1 MAAWAANENWT
12 DSTNFHVRLVS
23 NRIHGTSTMAR
34 STHTASGRPRVSRNI
49 ELLLAE
55 DVESLGKRGE
65 IVRVKPGYARNYLI
79 PNGLATMATEA
90 NKRAVVRHTEKL
102 AQLFEQKM
110 KDLQVRADAIGKYS
124 VTLEANANEEGH
136 LYGSIMGPDISKAL
150 KAAGYNV
157 DADHVRLD
165 GPLKEL
171 GMYTVKIQLH
181 PEVKTEVKVWVVPA
195 AKK

>member
-1 MAAWAANENWT
+1 
-12 DSTNFHVRLVS
+12 
-23 NRIHGTSTMAR
+23 MAR
-34 STHTASGRPRVSRNI
+34 STHTASGRPRVSRNV

-55 DVESLGKRGE
+55 DVQSLGKRGE
-65 IVRVKPGYARNYLI
+65 IVRVKPGYARNYLL

-90 NKRAVVRHTEKL
+90 NKRAVERHTLKL
-102 AQLFEQKM
+102 SQLFDQRM
-110 KDLQVRADAIGKYS
+110 KDMQARADAIGKYS
-124 VTLEANANEEGH
+124 VTLEANANDEGH

-150 KAAGYNV
+150 KSAGYGV
-157 DADHVRLD
+157 EPDHVRLD

-181 PEVKTEVKVWVVPA
+181 PDVKTEVKVWVVPA